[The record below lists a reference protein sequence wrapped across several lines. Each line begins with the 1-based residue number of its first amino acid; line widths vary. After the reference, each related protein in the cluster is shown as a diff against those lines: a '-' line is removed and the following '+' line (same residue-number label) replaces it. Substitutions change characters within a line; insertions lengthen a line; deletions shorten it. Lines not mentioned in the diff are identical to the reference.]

1 MKKLL
6 LVVMMLCLAHS
17 AFAWVWED
25 VFKRQNEDGSWKYTA
40 KEILDVAVKQE
51 KGFNY
56 PL

>member
-6 LVVMMLCLAHS
+6 LVVMMLCLAQS
-17 AFAWVWED
+17 AFAWGWKA
-25 VFKRQNEDGSWKYTA
+25 VFEAKKDDGSWKYTE
-40 KEILDVAVKQE
+40 KEIFDVAIEQE